1 MRDRSE
7 SKMRNGYGIKYLEAK
22 GVSPLEHSKLCDKL
36 YGIKGLER
44 YHALRNSP
52 GFYKT
57 RNKR

>member
-7 SKMRNGYGIKYLEAK
+7 SKMKNAYGIKYLESK
-22 GVSPLEHSKLCDKL
+22 GITPLEHSKVCDKL

-44 YHALRNSP
+44 YHALRNLP

-57 RNKR
+57 KKT